1 MKNILTLI
9 TLYFTEDYMK
19 TYMKTNEL
27 VKILAAFFL
36 SAAALCASDY
46 YFGTISGDYEASW
59 PWFAD
64 ESRTQ
69 PASGVPNQYGDSA
82 IFYKTS
88 ASAWI
93 TRYDTYV
100 GDVVFAGS
108 SSIRFGNQL
117 PTPDNYTAYF
127 DAGGKISAQIC
138 GDWVTA
144 VFGTSF
150 DNAKGAVG
158 IDITLGGID
167 VGTQVY
173 GGKTFES
180 YGYAI
185 LLFAFSDERIT
196 SSAIR
201 VNGDVNVGG
210 GLDISSSAVL
220 DIAADKVEVKGVVNM
235 KSNGGSYSNI
245 LFREA
250 TVFEIGGLNATSEQN
265 DFTICNM
272 GGFSSDIVFKNAAGT
287 DFQFIGNICDDGNS
301 LQYNHD
307 GVVNIAMDGAGT
319 QRIFQS
325 MFSASSSDQY
335 NAQQR
340 GTVSSKSGRL
350 FMDNSR
356 IATDYRL
363 AALSLEGGRF
373 GAGHYDSSLVGTAY
387 FKTADFQSG
396 GLACENFAN
405 HNSIETQVSDK
416 IIVSET
422 FSKAEGSG
430 KISVDFS
437 DRNGNALDLQN
448 YAIANDVSGI
458 ESWVEILS
466 AGSLDGFDL
475 ESKLGGNIYDANG
488 DFYAIGIEN
497 GVAVFRWAES
507 LEDGGYA
514 LQVGFSQ
521 VPEPA
526 VAAAIFGALALGLA
540 ARRRVG

>member
-1 MKNILTLI
+1 
-9 TLYFTEDYMK
+9 
-19 TYMKTNEL
+19 MKTNEL

-46 YFGTISGDYEASW
+46 YFGTSSGVYVSSGSW
-59 PWFAD
+59 FVD

-69 PASGVPNQYGDSA
+69 PASGAPDQYEDSA
-82 IFYKTS
+82 IFYGTS

-93 TRYDTYV
+93 TQYDTYV

-108 SSIRFGNQL
+108 SSIKFGNQL
-117 PTPDNYTAYF
+117 PKPDNYTAYF

-138 GDWVTA
+138 GDQVAA

-150 DNAKGAVG
+150 DTAEGAVG

-180 YGYAI
+180 YGNAS
-185 LLFAFSDERIT
+185 LSFAFSDERIT

-201 VNGDVNVGG
+201 VKGDVNVGG
-210 GLDISSSAVL
+210 CAAEGVNSAA
-220 DIAADKVEVKGVVNM
+220 IMYIGADKMRVLGVMRFERNGWGFSNATFNKASVLELGGLVATNTGGDTTI
-235 KSNGGSYSNI
+235 SNGTGGS
-245 LFREA
+245 FA
-250 TVFEIGGLNATSEQN
+250 SE
-265 DFTICNM
+265 
-272 GGFSSDIVFKNAAGT
+272 IVFKNAAGT
-287 DFQFIGNICDDGNS
+287 DFQYIGAIVDDGNNRADLS
-301 LQYNHD
+301 AINA
-307 GVVNIAMDGAGT
+307 VMNVTMDGEGT
-319 QRIFQS
+319 QRIFQAVKS
-325 MFSASSSDQY
+325 ETDILGRMG
-335 NAQQR
+335 
-340 GTVSSKSGRL
+340 GTYAAKSGRL

-356 IATDYRL
+356 IASDYRL

-373 GAGHYDSSLVGTAY
+373 GAGHYDSSQAGTAY

-422 FSKAEGSG
+422 FSKAAGSG

-448 YAIANDVSGI
+448 YAIADDVSGI

-514 LQVGFSQ
+514 LQVGFAQ

-526 VAAAIFGALALGLA
+526 VAAILGALALGLA

>member
-1 MKNILTLI
+1 
-9 TLYFTEDYMK
+9 
-19 TYMKTNEL
+19 MKTNEL

-46 YFGTISGDYEASW
+46 YFGTSSGDYGSSGS
-59 PWFAD
+59 WFAD

-69 PASGVPNQYGDSA
+69 PASGAPDQYEDSA
-82 IFYKTS
+82 IFYGTS

-93 TRYDTYV
+93 TQYDTYV

-108 SSIRFGNQL
+108 SSIKFGNQL
-117 PTPDNYTAYF
+117 PKPDNYTAYF

-138 GDWVTA
+138 GDQVAA

-150 DNAKGAVG
+150 DTAEGAVG

-180 YGYAI
+180 YGNVS
-185 LLFAFSDERIT
+185 LTFAFTDSRI
-196 SSAIR
+196 SSSVIR
-201 VNGDVNVGG
+201 VKGDVNVGG
-210 GLDISSSAVL
+210 GLDMRSSAVL
-220 DIAADKVEVKGVVNM
+220 DIAADKVAVEGVVNM
-235 KSNGGSYSNI
+235 KLNGGGYSNI
-245 LFREA
+245 LFRKA
-250 TVFEIGGLNATSEQN
+250 TVFEIGGLNATSEKN
-265 DFTICNM
+265 DFTICNT

-301 LQYNHD
+301 LQYKHD

-325 MFSASSSDQY
+325 MGSASSSYQY

-356 IATDYRL
+356 IAADYRL

-373 GAGHYDSSLVGTAY
+373 GAGHYDSSQAGTAY

-396 GLACENFAN
+396 GLAYENFAN

-448 YAIANDVSGI
+448 YAIADDVSGI

-507 LEDGGYA
+507 LEEGGYA
-514 LQVGFSQ
+514 LQVGFAQ

-526 VAAAIFGALALGLA
+526 VAAAILGALALGLA

>member
-1 MKNILTLI
+1 
-9 TLYFTEDYMK
+9 MK

-27 VKILAAFFL
+27 VKILATFL
-36 SAAALCASDY
+36 SSAAALCASDY
-46 YFGTISGDYEASW
+46 YFGTSSGDYVNSGS
-59 PWFAD
+59 WFAD

-69 PASGVPNQYGDSA
+69 PASGAPNQYEDSA
-82 IFYKTS
+82 IFYGTS

-93 TRYDTYV
+93 TQYDTYV

-108 SSIRFGNQL
+108 SSIKFGNQL
-117 PTPDNYTAYF
+117 PKPDNYTAYF

-138 GDWVTA
+138 GDPVAA

-150 DNAKGAVG
+150 DTAEGAVG

-180 YGYAI
+180 YGNAS
-185 LLFAFSDERIT
+185 LSFAFSDERIT

-201 VNGDVNVGG
+201 VKGDVNVGG
-210 GLDISSSAVL
+210 GLDMRSSAVL
-220 DIAADKVEVKGVVNM
+220 DIAADKVAVEGVVNM
-235 KSNGGSYSNI
+235 KLNGGSYSNI
-245 LFREA
+245 LFQKA
-250 TVFEIGGLNATSEQN
+250 TVFEIGGLNATSEKN
-265 DFTICNM
+265 DFTICNT

-325 MFSASSSDQY
+325 MVSASSSYQY

-356 IATDYRL
+356 IAADYRL

-405 HNSIETQVSDK
+405 HNSIETLVSDK

-448 YAIANDVSGI
+448 YVIANDVSGI
-458 ESWVEILS
+458 KSWVEILS

-475 ESKLGGNIYDANG
+475 ESKLDGNIYDANG

-507 LEDGGYA
+507 LEDSGYA
-514 LQVGFSQ
+514 LQVGFAQ

>member
-1 MKNILTLI
+1 
-9 TLYFTEDYMK
+9 MK

-27 VKILAAFFL
+27 VKILAAFL
-36 SAAALCASDY
+36 SSAAALCASDY
-46 YFGTISGDYEASW
+46 YFGTSSGDYVNSGS
-59 PWFAD
+59 WFAD

-69 PASGVPNQYGDSA
+69 PASGVPNQYEDSA

-88 ASAWI
+88 ATAWI
-93 TRYDTYV
+93 TQYDTYV

-108 SSIRFGNQL
+108 SSIKFGNQL
-117 PTPDNYTAYF
+117 PKPDNYTAYF
-127 DAGGKISAQIC
+127 YAGGKISAQIC
-138 GDWVTA
+138 GDPVAA

-150 DNAKGAVG
+150 DTAEGAVG

-180 YGYAI
+180 YSYAAS
-185 LLFAFSDERIT
+185 LSFAFSDERIT

-201 VNGDVNVGG
+201 VKGDVNVGG
-210 GLDISSSAVL
+210 GLDMRSSAVL
-220 DIAADKVEVKGVVNM
+220 DITADKVAVEGVVNM
-235 KSNGGSYSNI
+235 KLNGGSYSNI
-245 LFREA
+245 LFRKA
-250 TVFEIGGLNATSEQN
+250 TVFEIGGLNATSERN
-265 DFTICNM
+265 DFTICNT

-301 LQYNHD
+301 LQYDHD

-325 MFSASSSDQY
+325 MWSTSSSDQY

-405 HNSIETQVSDK
+405 HNSIETLVSDK

-514 LQVGFSQ
+514 LQVGFAQ

>member
-1 MKNILTLI
+1 
-9 TLYFTEDYMK
+9 
-19 TYMKTNEL
+19 MKTNEL

-46 YFGTISGDYEASW
+46 YFGTSSGDYVSSGSW
-59 PWFAD
+59 FVD

-69 PASGVPNQYGDSA
+69 PASGVPNQYKDTA
-82 IFYKTS
+82 VFYETS
-88 ASAWI
+88 ASAYI
-93 TRYDTYV
+93 TQYDMYV
-100 GDVVFAGS
+100 GNVVFAGS
-108 SSIRFGNQL
+108 SSIKFGNQL
-117 PTPDNYTAYF
+117 PKPDNYTAYF

-138 GDWVTA
+138 GDPVAA

-150 DNAKGAVG
+150 DTAEGAVG

-180 YGYAI
+180 YGNAS
-185 LLFAFSDERIT
+185 LSFAFSDERIT

-201 VNGDVNVGG
+201 VKGDVNVGG
-210 GLDISSSAVL
+210 GLDMRSSAVL
-220 DIAADKVEVKGVVNM
+220 DIGADKISVEGVVNM
-235 KSNGGSYSNI
+235 KLNGNAYSNI
-245 LFREA
+245 LFRKA
-250 TVFEIGGLNATSEQN
+250 TVFEIGGLSATSEKN
-265 DFTICNM
+265 DFTICNT

-301 LQYNHD
+301 LQYKHD

-325 MFSASSSDQY
+325 MGSASSSYQY

-356 IATDYRL
+356 IAADYRL

-373 GAGHYDSSLVGTAY
+373 GAGHYDSSQAGTAY

-422 FSKAEGSG
+422 FSKAAGSG

-448 YAIANDVSGI
+448 YAIADDVSGI

-507 LEDGGYA
+507 LEEGGYA
-514 LQVGFSQ
+514 LQVGFAQ

-526 VAAAIFGALALGLA
+526 VAAAILGALALGLA